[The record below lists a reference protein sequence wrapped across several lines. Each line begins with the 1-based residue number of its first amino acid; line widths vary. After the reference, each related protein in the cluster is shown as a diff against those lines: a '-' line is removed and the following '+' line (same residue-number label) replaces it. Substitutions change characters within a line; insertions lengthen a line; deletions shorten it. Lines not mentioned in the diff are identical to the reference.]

1 MKRKRNPF
9 LISLILSAVLFA
21 ACSSNE
27 IGDSKDVNQD
37 KIYMDYYINHTE
49 GDGNVDI
56 SCQFRFAGN
65 NGTTLVLSDGSKV
78 EFDGEQLKVDSST
91 GGGAFYKISRP
102 VNGFYG
108 KHTIRFTNT
117 SGKQFDNEFT
127 FSPFSI
133 TNSNMEAD
141 RTKDLRISYRSAPLT
156 KEDHAEVYSTG
167 TDSSFHYSQDGPD
180 SNIVIPSKEL
190 TRQKGKT
197 LLLECKLYREI
208 NLQQSASEGGVIRV
222 RQELKPVKIKL
233 LP

>member
-1 MKRKRNPF
+1 MKRRRNPV
-9 LISLILSAVLFA
+9 LAGLILSAGLFT

-37 KIYMDYYINHTE
+37 KIYMNYHISHTE
-49 GDGNVDI
+49 GDENVDI

-65 NGTTLVLSDGSKV
+65 NGTTLVLSDGSEV
-78 EFDGEQLKVDSST
+78 ELDGEKLKVDSST
-91 GGGAFYKISRP
+91 GGGAYYNICKP
-102 VNGFYG
+102 VSGFYG

-127 FSPFSI
+127 YSPFSI
-133 TNSNMEAD
+133 ANSNMEAD

-156 KEDHAEVYSTG
+156 EEDYVEVYSSG

-180 SNIVIPSKEL
+180 SNMLIPSKEL

-197 LLLECKLYREI
+197 LSLECKLYREI
-208 NLQQSASEGGVIRV
+208 DLQQSASEGGVIRI
-222 RQELKPVKIKL
+222 QQGLKAIKIKL

>member
-1 MKRKRNPF
+1 MKRKRNPV
-9 LISLILSAVLFA
+9 LVGLILSASFLT

-37 KIYMDYYINHTE
+37 KIYMDYSISHTE
-49 GDGNVDI
+49 GDENVDI
-56 SCQFRFAGN
+56 TCQFRFAGN
-65 NGTTLVLSDGSKV
+65 AGTTLVLSEGSKV
-78 EFDGEQLKVDSST
+78 EFDGEMLKADSSV
-91 GGGAFYKISRP
+91 GGGAFYNIQKP
-102 VNGFYG
+102 VSDFYG
-108 KHTIRFTNT
+108 KHTIRFINT

-156 KEDHAEVYSTG
+156 KEDYAEVYSTG
-167 TDSSFHYSQDGPD
+167 TDSSFHYSQDGSD
-180 SNIVIPSKEL
+180 SSIIIPAKEL
-190 TRQKGKT
+190 LRQKANS
-197 LLLECKLYREI
+197 LSVECKLYREI
-208 NLQQSASEGGVIRV
+208 DLQQSASEGGVIRV